1 MPPVNT
7 GDVLSCFFSR
17 FGSILAGSGPKASC
31 FTTLVA
37 RSHHPMAPSR
47 PFPPGDLGLRCSHGH
62 GVIGCGAPKVGPG
75 GLRTNMDF
83 WLESF
88 YSANFSAK
96 KRHVFS
102 SRTNYGIIWFPSLL
116 QIFITSHHSK
126 ALLRQ
131 TSDMWIINRRMPCH
145 PVVKIQT
152 VKAGPVCFTHWGWN
166 FQKALFVWSRRNQ
179 KIIFL
184 YL

>member
-7 GDVLSCFFSR
+7 GDVLSCCFSR
-17 FGSILAGSGPKASC
+17 FGSSLAGSGPKASC

-96 KRHVFS
+96 KKAIFFVKNQLWYHMFPISVANLHYFPPFQGSAATNVGHVDHQQAHAMS
-102 SRTNYGIIWFPSLL
+102 SFRKDSNS
-116 QIFITSHHSK
+116 
-126 ALLRQ
+126 
-131 TSDMWIINRRMPCH
+131 
-145 PVVKIQT
+145 
-152 VKAGPVCFTHWGWN
+152 
-166 FQKALFVWSRRNQ
+166 
-179 KIIFL
+179 
-184 YL
+184 